1 VRNPAFK
8 TMSEIRPAP
17 VCFFQTRLCEKNFI
31 AIVTPLLSIG
41 LSLTSVNVDDSQ
53 TQEAMSPG

>member
-1 VRNPAFK
+1 
-8 TMSEIRPAP
+8 MSEIRPAP